1 MLAGQEIGMA
11 NLGKNY
17 GADAYIDVEG
27 KIYYNE
33 VLKARG
39 GNVGKMDDVFR
50 ELQLKSRDHGRLPM
64 QWDSSP
70 NAGFT
75 DASAKPWM
83 TINKDYTEWNVA
95 SQIDDPESIM
105 AYWKQMIGL
114 RKEYSDLFVYGSY
127 TPMDESETGEM
138 VVGYERN
145 WSQTG
150 QKAAVLLNFSDQIQT
165 VPVEKYEVSRS

>member
-1 MLAGQEIGMA
+1 
-11 NLGKNY
+11 
-17 GADAYIDVEG
+17 
-27 KIYYNE
+27 
-33 VLKARG
+33 
-39 GNVGKMDDVFR
+39 
-50 ELQLKSRDHGRLPM
+50 M

-70 NAGFT
+70 NGGFT

-83 TINKDYTEWNVA
+83 TINKDYTDWNVA

-127 TPMDESETGEM
+127 TSMDESETGEM
-138 VVGYERN
+138 VVGYERT

-165 VPVEKYEVSRS
+165 VPVEKYEGFSILISNDGRIDPAKNQVELQPYGAVVFLNA